1 MNGPV
6 QLADIEAARERI
18 APYILPLRITESASL
33 TKRFGCDILLAHE
46 YLQIT
51 GAFKL
56 RGAMNSVLQLAPGAG
71 GVTAVSTG
79 NHGRALAYS
88 AKKAGVP
95 CVICMSELVPKNKLN
110 AIRALGAETRVV
122 GKSQDEAEIEA
133 KRLVREQGFTMIP
146 PFEHP
151 HVIAGQGTVGL
162 EMLEQVPDVDTVLVQ
177 LSGGGLISGI
187 ALAIKAQKPGVR
199 IVGVS
204 MERGCAMYQSQQAG
218 KPVEVEELATLADSL
233 GGGIGLDN
241 ELTFGIVGD
250 HVDEMVLLS
259 EAQIADG
266 IRHAYFNEQVILEG
280 GGAVGIAALLAGKV
294 EPGGKTIVLLSGKN
308 IDMELHRKIVNHEE
322 FQI

>member
-18 APYILPLRITESASL
+18 EPYILPLRIAESASL
-33 TKRFGCDILLAHE
+33 TKRFGCDVLLAHE

-79 NHGRALAYS
+79 NHGRALA
-88 AKKAGVP
+88 
-95 CVICMSELVPKNKLN
+95 
-110 AIRALGAETRVV
+110 
-122 GKSQDEAEIEA
+122 
-133 KRLVREQGFTMIP
+133 
-146 PFEHP
+146 
-151 HVIAGQGTVGL
+151 
-162 EMLEQVPDVDTVLVQ
+162 
-177 LSGGGLISGI
+177 
-187 ALAIKAQKPGVR
+187 IKAQKPGVC

-241 ELTFGIVGD
+241 ELTFGIVRD